1 EFSLTIPPAAKLA
14 GFRLKALLKA
24 AFADVLPPEIVRRRK
39 QGFMI
44 PLDRWLRTE
53 LRDLVEDALA
63 PELVRSRGL
72 WRVDVVRR
80 LLREAVFAA
89 RRAAGAVLAESA
101 IDVLNVYQPLSGYG
115 VLGLAAARRRPAL
128 YTFLSPAP
136 LEYRSRERMT
146 LNHVGGVTGWLGAAA
161 LWTLERACLRRASR
175 IQVLS
180 DYSAEQLW
188 QLYRIAA
195 DRLVKIPGGADLTT
209 FRPAEDR
216 AAVRARLGL
225 PKEASLLLTVR
236 NLELRM
242 GLATL
247 PPPLP
252 LRVS

>member
-1 EFSLTIPPAAKLA
+1 MADRMSMARSLELRAPFCDHRLIEFSLTIPPAAKLA

-24 AFADVLPPEIVRRRK
+24 AFTDVLPPEIVRRRK

-80 LLREAVFAA
+80 LVGEHLTGAGRGTRAGFLREAVFAA

-146 LNHVGGVTGWLGAAA
+146 LHHVGGVTGWLGAAA

-195 DRLVKIPGGADLTT
+195 DRLVKIPGGAD
-209 FRPAEDR
+209 R
-216 AAVRARLGL
+216 
-225 PKEASLLLTVR
+225 
-236 NLELRM
+236 
-242 GLATL
+242 
-247 PPPLP
+247 
-252 LRVS
+252 